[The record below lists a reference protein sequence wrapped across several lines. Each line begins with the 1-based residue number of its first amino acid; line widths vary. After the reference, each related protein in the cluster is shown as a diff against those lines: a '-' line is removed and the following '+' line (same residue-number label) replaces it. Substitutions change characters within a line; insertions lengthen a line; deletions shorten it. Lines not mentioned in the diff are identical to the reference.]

1 MSKTKK
7 ITEKNSIPI
16 EKISISSFPDSIPT
30 RTAEEALLYELFLG
44 ACRKSTKESMVVILP
59 EWQECT
65 SEEAQ
70 KASPEKTMD
79 LLRDVL
85 YEHFKVNIAFAK
97 GELPPVKK

>member
-1 MSKTKK
+1 MSKNKK
-7 ITEKNSIPI
+7 IIEIPV

-30 RTAEEALLYELFLG
+30 RTPEEALLYELFLG
-44 ACRKSTKESMVVILP
+44 CCGKEIKKNMIEHISD
-59 EWQECT
+59 WQECT

-70 KASPEKTMD
+70 KASPVKTMD
-79 LLRDVL
+79 ILRDVL

>member
-7 ITEKNSIPI
+7 ITEKNPIPV
-16 EKISISSFPDSIPT
+16 EKISVSSFPDSIPT
-30 RTAEEALLYELFLG
+30 RTSEEALLYELFLG
-44 ACRKSTKESMVVILP
+44 SCRKGTKKSMVEILP

-70 KASPEKTMD
+70 KANPGKMMD
-79 LLRDVL
+79 LLRDIL